1 MSVDSTALLARVRAV
16 LSNPLTSAS
25 VLIELLRDLEAH
37 LAAEGPYVA
46 DLPGIAQALIT
57 ADEFIN
63 DLLVEH
69 EKTLRGLPPNLQARL
84 DRWLCDRSVPV
95 MDAMAVRAYHS
106 SPSGF
111 YFLLPRVSDKARNL
125 VKARKDVERI
135 AADWIGGWPAG
146 DEWSYIEAARPTE
159 WQRRIP
165 LHQKAGADLAVR
177 ILDAWALCP
186 APGIPWGRL
195 RNDPE
200 ALLAALCEKAPR

>member
-1 MSVDSTALLARVRAV
+1 MPVDSTALLARVRAV

-25 VLIELLRDLEAH
+25 VLLGLLRDLETH
-37 LAAEGPYVA
+37 LATEATGGSYNQVA

-63 DLLVEH
+63 DLLIEH

-106 SPSGF
+106 SPSGL
-111 YFLLPRVSDKARNL
+111 YFSLFRISDKAR
-125 VKARKDVERI
+125 KSVERI
-135 AADWIGGWPAG
+135 AAGWIGGWPAG

-177 ILDAWALCP
+177 ILDAWAP
-186 APGIPWGRL
+186 SPGITWGRL
-195 RNDPE
+195 RNDPT
-200 ALLAALCEKAPR
+200 ALLAALQEKASV